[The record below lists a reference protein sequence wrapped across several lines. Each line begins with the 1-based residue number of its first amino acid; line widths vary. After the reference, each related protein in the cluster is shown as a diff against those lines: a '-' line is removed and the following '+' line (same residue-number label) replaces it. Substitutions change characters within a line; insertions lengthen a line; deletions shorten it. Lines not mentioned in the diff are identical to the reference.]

1 MHTCPLLGKLKR
13 TLDKHVGP
21 VFALKWNKKGDML
34 LSGSVDKKIIAWDAK
49 TGEAKQ
55 VFDHHEGQ
63 CACAL
68 WGWGFCADVCEHVR
82 VRSTIF
88 SVAF

>member
-1 MHTCPLLGKLKR
+1 MDPGAPHRAGKLKQ

-34 LSGSVDKKIIAWDAK
+34 LSGSVDKKIIVWDAK
-49 TGEAKQ
+49 SGDAKQ

-63 CACAL
+63 
-68 WGWGFCADVCEHVR
+68 
-82 VRSTIF
+82 
-88 SVAF
+88 